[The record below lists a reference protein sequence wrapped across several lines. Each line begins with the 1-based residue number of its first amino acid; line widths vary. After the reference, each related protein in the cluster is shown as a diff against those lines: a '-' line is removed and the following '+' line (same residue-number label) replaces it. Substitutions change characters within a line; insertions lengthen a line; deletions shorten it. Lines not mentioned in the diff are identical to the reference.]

1 MSYSIHIDNPNPYP
15 INIGVTYPEVW
26 HLCQSAVELA
36 WSPTRDIDFS
46 DLEKADL
53 PPEVRT
59 AGAEWWSL
67 RAWME
72 HVAIAY
78 GAERL
83 KEAVASHQPLE
94 VKQQITNFINEELR
108 HHEGSFR
115 IAEALDKFHTSPR
128 VSYMQE
134 IIPTFHDENH
144 ERKLPFLAGLA
155 LNALFESMSG
165 DLLTP
170 RTRNAKFESIRQVCK
185 LIDRDEA
192 RHVQFGRI
200 LLRYHA
206 KDISVEDKEVIGQ
219 VFVKKLRDVLLRG
232 VYSVINLPPQDR
244 AHAGRVR
251 EIAAEWGLGAS
262 RPEDEVEIL
271 RGSLKRIREWVEPH
285 GFHIPRVP
293 ELDEEAEAVAA

>member
-1 MSYSIHIDNPNPYP
+1 
-15 INIGVTYPEVW
+15 
-26 HLCQSAVELA
+26 
-36 WSPTRDIDFS
+36 
-46 DLEKADL
+46 
-53 PPEVRT
+53 
-59 AGAEWWSL
+59 
-67 RAWME
+67 
-72 HVAIAY
+72 VAIAY

-94 VKQQITNFINEELR
+94 IKQQITNFINEELR

-128 VSYMQE
+128 VGYMQE

-206 KDISVEDKEVIGQ
+206 KDISAEDKEVIGQ

-232 VYSVINLPPQDR
+232 VYTVVNLPEQDR

-293 ELDEEAEAVAA
+293 ELDQEAEAVTA